1 MIIGDNS
8 RVVAYSYSTVNV
20 GIKGV
25 GTIFRVGGGG
35 GGGGAKIAITSQP

>member
-8 RVVAYSYSTVNV
+8 RVVAYSFSTVNV

-25 GTIFRVGGGG
+25 GMIFRV

>member
-25 GTIFRVGGGG
+25 GTIFRVEGGGG
-35 GGGGAKIAITSQP
+35 GKDSHNQSTIN

>member
-25 GTIFRVGGGG
+25 GTIFKSGGG